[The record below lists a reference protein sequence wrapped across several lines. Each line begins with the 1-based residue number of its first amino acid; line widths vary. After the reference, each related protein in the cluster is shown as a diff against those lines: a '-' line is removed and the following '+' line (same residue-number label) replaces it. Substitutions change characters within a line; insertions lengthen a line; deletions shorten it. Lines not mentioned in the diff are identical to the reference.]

1 MFEKRKNVIR
11 IFIYENIMLYPPTI
25 NLIECLL
32 NNDYKVHLVAEGVLD
47 LSPII
52 LENEKFSYTE
62 IKEVKNNNIFLR
74 LKKRKIKTKGY
85 RDALKDTLDGDIVWT
100 VNPSV
105 VRTLGKNLLKY
116 SNRHVM
122 QLMELTDKYPMFRG
136 AKFLKFDIKYYA
148 QNAWKL
154 VVPEE
159 NRAYIQK
166 VGWNLEKL
174 PYVLP
179 NKPYCLKS
187 GEITDD
193 MIPVIEEM
201 KKEKRKKIIYL
212 GVIST
217 DRDLQSFAEAI
228 EKVKEDYCLY
238 LFGKFRGEGIE
249 EFKKLCN
256 SYSSLKYMGFF
267 NPPKHLEFLKYA
279 DIALVP
285 YKPGEIEGNGFTILN
300 ALYCAPNKIYEY
312 AGCSIPMIGT
322 DVLGLK
328 EPFEK
333 YNIGVCC
340 KDLKPETIIEAIKY
354 VDANHDQMVINSKI
368 FFDSVDLDYIINSI
382 INE

>member
-187 GEITDD
+187 DEITDD
-193 MIPVIEEM
+193 MIPVIGEM

-354 VDANHDQMVINSKI
+354 VDANHDQMVINSKT